1 MISNNDDFKQEVI
14 NMDVFKGLKRQEYKT
29 IACETKDFNKW
40 LKENNIDCEV
50 VEKKNCWI
58 SVINNVD
65 PAKSFQKILEE
76 RLGIEI
82 HSLSYLHG
90 YLGTCTDM
98 IEIWYRQK
106 MK

>member
-1 MISNNDDFKQEVI
+1 
-14 NMDVFKGLKRQEYKT
+14 MDVFKGLKRQEYKT

-40 LKENNIDCEV
+40 LKENNINCEV